1 MNEISAINITRNP
14 AQSVASVVKLF
25 GFRVRGNTVYVFF
38 SGLVLGVF
46 AAIAVYPVHI
56 ALAGVAIIVPPVFSA
71 VFIRRFIADKPRGF
85 FWFYLD
91 EKMQGRFLRKPKRTG
106 GAYVT
111 AS

>member
-56 ALAGVAIIVPPVFSA
+56 ALAGVAIIVL
-71 VFIRRFIADKPRGF
+71 PR
-85 FWFYLD
+85 
-91 EKMQGRFLRKPKRTG
+91 
-106 GAYVT
+106 
-111 AS
+111 